1 MCAQADSYVYVS
13 ICAGRWSV
21 SLIGILGDIDTSE
34 DFVKRNILLEIGRNI
49 RLYIVMALNH
59 NMMTRMEGR
68 TNCINDDDDDDDDDD
83 TDDKLWLVEAKLLLC
98 KD

>member
-1 MCAQADSYVYVS
+1 M
-13 ICAGRWSV
+13 
-21 SLIGILGDIDTSE
+21 
-34 DFVKRNILLEIGRNI
+34 KRNILLEIGRNI

-68 TNCINDDDDDDDDDD
+68 TNCINDDDDD

>member
-68 TNCINDDDDDDDDDD
+68 TNCINDDDDD
-83 TDDKLWLVEAKLLLC
+83 TDDKLWRSCFYAKT
-98 KD
+98 DDDY